1 MNRAVRLLTKVF
13 SISQG
18 LESSRLILILIVS
31 VSSITSVSSIG
42 SAYGAPVSKTS
53 ESVKNE
59 AELEKDSE
67 SSKVSTK
74 KSGKTFSGN
83 VSWYGAQFNGK
94 KTACGDIFDMNK
106 KTAAHR
112 TLPFHTKV
120 LVEDPHTGQSVVVL
134 VNDRG
139 PFVKTR
145 VMDLSRGGAVAL
157 GTIHKGV
164 CCVDCTVIGNN

>member
-1 MNRAVRLLTKVF
+1 MKCNLEFSKKLSRGLLLFLIASHPLIGAVHA
-13 SISQG
+13 
-18 LESSRLILILIVS
+18 EEN
-31 VSSITSVSSIG
+31 
-42 SAYGAPVSKTS
+42 SASKAPP
-53 ESVKNE
+53 
-59 AELEKDSE
+59 KDADSA
-67 SSKVSTK
+67 KPAAAK
-74 KSGKTFSGN
+74 KSGKSFSGN

-106 KTAAHR
+106 KTAAHK

-120 LVEDPHTGQSVVVL
+120 LVEDPKTGQSVVVV

-164 CCVDCTVIGNN
+164 ATVDCTVIDKD

>member
-1 MNRAVRLLTKVF
+1 MRRTMRPLTKACF
-13 SISQG
+13 SVLG
-18 LESSRLILILIVS
+18 LKSGGQFLIVLAALAS
-31 VSSITSVSSIG
+31 VSSANGVQ
-42 SAYGAPVSKTS
+42 
-53 ESVKNE
+53 
-59 AELEKDSE
+59 AEPEKDSG
-67 SSKVSTK
+67 SSKANIK
-74 KSGKTFSGN
+74 KSNKTFSGN

-106 KTAAHR
+106 KTAAHK

-120 LVEDPHTGQSVVVL
+120 LVEDPHTGQSVVVV

-145 VMDLSRGGAVAL
+145 VMDLSRGGAVSL

-164 CCVDCTVIGNN
+164 CRVDCTVLDNN

>member
-1 MNRAVRLLTKVF
+1 MSRTVRPLTKASF
-13 SISQG
+13 SLLGRKIGG
-18 LESSRLILILIVS
+18 LFLIMLASIFSGKAADGASVNKTNEDS
-31 VSSITSVSSIG
+31 VSSKAGV
-42 SAYGAPVSKTS
+42 
-53 ESVKNE
+53 
-59 AELEKDSE
+59 
-67 SSKVSTK
+67 K

-106 KTAAHR
+106 KTAAHK
-112 TLPFHTKV
+112 TLPFHIKV
-120 LVEDPHTGQSVVVL
+120 LVEDPHTGQSVVVV

-164 CCVDCTVIGNN
+164 CCVDCTVLGNN

>member
-1 MNRAVRLLTKVF
+1 MSRTLRPLTKAFF
-13 SISQG
+13 SSLG
-18 LESSRLILILIVS
+18 LKTGGLFLILFASMSS
-31 VSSITSVSSIG
+31 VNATSG
-42 SAYGAPVSKTS
+42 ASASKTDQS
-53 ESVKNE
+53 
-59 AELEKDSE
+59 A
-67 SSKVSTK
+67 SSKASAK
-74 KSGKTFSGN
+74 KTVKTFSGN

-106 KTAAHR
+106 KTAAHK

-120 LVEDPHTGQSVVVL
+120 LVEDPHTGQSVVVV

-145 VMDLSRGGAVAL
+145 VMDLSRGGAVSL

-164 CCVDCTVIGNN
+164 CCVDCTVLGNN